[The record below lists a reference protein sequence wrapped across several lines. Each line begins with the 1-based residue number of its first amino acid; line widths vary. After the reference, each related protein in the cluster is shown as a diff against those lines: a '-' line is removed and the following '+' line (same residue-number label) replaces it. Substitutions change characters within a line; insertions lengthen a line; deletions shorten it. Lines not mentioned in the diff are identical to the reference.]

1 MQNKKP
7 PFEIT
12 EAALSDVMAIGELV
26 GKISS
31 TPQLSSSPILRRE
44 NRILSAEKC
53 LYSKCRYPT
62 AIGCFPRNR
71 KPDSCRIDERGKT
84 DANPKWTLLDL

>member
-31 TPQLSSSPILRRE
+31 TPQLSSGPILRRE

-53 LYSKCRYPT
+53 LYSKCRCPT

>member
-31 TPQLSSSPILRRE
+31 
-44 NRILSAEKC
+44 
-53 LYSKCRYPT
+53 PT
-62 AIGCFPRNR
+62 AIGCFPCNR
-71 KPDSCRIDERGKT
+71 KPASCRIDERGKT

>member
-31 TPQLSSSPILRRE
+31 TQQLSSSPILRRE
-44 NRILSAEKC
+44 NRILSAEKF

-71 KPDSCRIDERGKT
+71 KPASCRIDERGET
-84 DANPKWTLLDL
+84 DTNPKWTLLDL